1 MAAISSAALGIYFSF
16 LAFSHT
22 LEGGRVFSESGS
34 HAAAFWGCTA
44 HTDRPWE
51 TKNLALAVSQPGIG
65 LVCTKG
71 MFCTAAS
78 VLVSPPGFDS
88 RMSQA
93 SIQRRIPG
101 KRPRSTPVFP
111 GKIVIDAVFEAR
123 RSCLSK

>member
-1 MAAISSAALGIYFSF
+1 MAAISSAALGFISLFWHSVIRWR
-16 LAFSHT
+16 AAVSSAR
-22 LEGGRVFSESGS
+22 E
-34 HAAAFWGCTA
+34 AAANAAALGCTA

-93 SIQRRIPG
+93 SIYSGAFLVKATVCTRFSRD
-101 KRPRSTPVFP
+101 RP
-111 GKIVIDAVFEAR
+111 
-123 RSCLSK
+123 

>member
-1 MAAISSAALGIYFSF
+1 MRL
-16 LAFSHT
+16 L
-22 LEGGRVFSESGS
+22 
-34 HAAAFWGCTA
+34 WGA
-44 HTDRPWE
+44 PHTDRPWE

-93 SIQRRIPG
+93 SIYSGAFLVKATVCTR
-101 KRPRSTPVFP
+101 FP
-111 GKIVIDAVFEAR
+111 GKIVIDAVFE
-123 RSCLSK
+123 RSVSACQNENA